1 MPSATQLYSTGRWL
15 NASDLANNANIG
27 LNKRVPA
34 FIHSCEPELIGQGND
49 QKTMLMLDL
58 VSKQGQAWPKKLPLN
73 KSNTMVM
80 VASFGDDY
88 SSWGGKAIEI
98 WAENVMFSGKLV
110 PGLKVQAAN
119 NGNAIPASAPAQHPS
134 PSATA
139 ATGIP
144 SAASPAATLRS
155 NTAHAPNMTDVDD
168 DAIPF

>member
-15 NASDLANNANIG
+15 NASDLANNSNIG

-34 FIHSCEPELIGQGND
+34 IVHNCEPELIGQGND

-58 VSKQGQAWPKKLPLN
+58 VSKQGQAWPKKMPLN

-80 VASFGDDY
+80 VAAFGDDY
-88 SSWGGKAIEI
+88 ASWAGKGIEI

-110 PGLKVQAAN
+110 PGLKVQASP
-119 NGNAIPASAPAQHPS
+119 NGAAPATAIPST
-134 PSATA
+134 SATA

-155 NTAHAPNMTDVDD
+155 HSHQTSIEDD
-168 DAIPF
+168 EIPF